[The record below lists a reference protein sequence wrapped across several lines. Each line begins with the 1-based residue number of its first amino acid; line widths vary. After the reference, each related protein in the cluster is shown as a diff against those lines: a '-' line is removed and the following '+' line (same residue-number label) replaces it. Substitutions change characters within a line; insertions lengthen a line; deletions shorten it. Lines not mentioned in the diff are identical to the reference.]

1 MHFIDLFG
9 GLGGFHLALKQLGH
23 ECVFASE
30 LDQELR
36 KLYESNFALYPAGDI
51 REIDAKAIPPHD
63 ILCAGF
69 PCQPFSKAGEQ
80 LGADCPQW
88 GDLFQDHVIRIIN
101 LHKPKYLLLENVANL
116 KRHKR
121 GETWSYMENQL
132 KNLGYD
138 VDFKI
143 LSPHR
148 FGVPQIR
155 ERMFIIGSRS
165 GLSHFSWPKETNKP
179 VSINSILDKSPIEA
193 NPISDRVEKC
203 LHVWQDFLHSS
214 PLSKELP
221 SFPIWTMEFGATYP
235 YEETTPFAVGTRK
248 LRKYLGTHGFDLA
261 EVPPKERF
269 DHLPSYART
278 PVEKFPNWKIHY
290 IRQNRTFYQENR
302 KWIDP
307 WLPKIFQFPASWQ
320 KFEWNCKGEK
330 RDIWQYIIQFRA
342 SGVRVKRPTTAPSL
356 VAMTATQ
363 VPIIASERRY
373 MTPNECKRL
382 QNMNKLKFLPN
393 STTKAYKAF
402 GNAVNVKI
410 IKLIAQSLLTKKTI
424 EYISK
429 NPSPTD
435 SQTYKE
441 MRP

>member
-1 MHFIDLFG
+1 MKAAIYNPYLDT
-9 GLGGFHLALKQLGH
+9 LGGGERYSMA
-23 ECVFASE
+23 FAKVLSDLEYMVDVQWKSE
-30 LDQELR
+30 
-36 KLYESNFALYPAGDI
+36 NI
-51 REIDAKAIPPHD
+51 REK
-63 ILCAGF
+63 
-69 PCQPFSKAGEQ
+69 
-80 LGADCPQW
+80 
-88 GDLFQDHVIRIIN
+88 
-101 LHKPKYLLLENVANL
+101 LE
-116 KRHKR
+116 KR
-121 GETWSYMENQL
+121 
-132 KNLGYD
+132 
-138 VDFKI
+138 F
-143 LSPHR
+143 
-148 FGVPQIR
+148 
-155 ERMFIIGSRS
+155 
-165 GLSHFSWPKETNKP
+165 
-179 VSINSILDKSPIEA
+179 
-193 NPISDRVEKC
+193 
-203 LHVWQDFLHSS
+203 
-214 PLSKELP
+214 
-221 SFPIWTMEFGATYP
+221 
-235 YEETTPFAVGTRK
+235 
-248 LRKYLGTHGFDLA
+248 GFDLA
-261 EVPPKERF
+261 DVPPKERF

-410 IKLIAQSLLTKKTI
+410 IK
-424 EYISK
+424 
-429 NPSPTD
+429 
-435 SQTYKE
+435 
-441 MRP
+441 